1 MSRYSDHSDDDSPEA
16 VLSFGRWQNN
26 ARRTL
31 KSARGRKALAE
42 IREAL
47 LALPEKRLIEGA
59 LCTVGGTERLPEVTE
74 AEIDEHVAKAKAG
87 GFWRDGR
94 TRDEVASW
102 LRAERQ
108 DERDAI
114 AKNTEAQGCG
124 VCVNG
129 ALLWHRLVKQQGMTP
144 DEAFAALPAVATWD
158 DGDPLEQTARI
169 AEKDAGIAYTLA
181 WELAYRNDEIY
192 ASKSPEDRYTAFLA
206 WINTELGDTETSN
219 STEGNDQP

>member
-26 ARRTL
+26 ARRSL

-59 LCTVGGTERLPEVTE
+59 LCTVGGTERAPEVTD

-87 GFWRDGR
+87 GVWRDGR
-94 TRDEVASW
+94 TRDELAGW
-102 LRAERQ
+102 LRAERE

-114 AKNTEAQGCG
+114 TKNTETQGCG

-129 ALLWHRLVKQQGMTP
+129 ALLWHRLVKEGKSP
-144 DEAFAALPAVATWD
+144 DEAFAALPTVAAWD
-158 DGDPLEQTARI
+158 DGDPLEQTARL
-169 AEKDAGIAYTLA
+169 AERDAGIAYTLA
-181 WELAYRNDEIY
+181 WELAYRNDETY
-192 ASKSPEDRYTAFLA
+192 DDMTPEGRYTAFLG
-206 WINTELGDTETSN
+206 WINTELGDSVAK
-219 STEGNDQP
+219 Q